1 MTAMVDGRVRRLLS
15 LASRQ
20 VWPHVLAVAH
30 LKPERLTLL
39 HSSDAEESRKP
50 AERLKK
56 FLENRSSFLE
66 KGGTDLVEI
75 PHDRFEA
82 IGDRLDE
89 LVGENRPDTVLNFT
103 GGNKLMATAAFRW
116 ADESGIRSFYLER
129 GNQITWFER
138 GRNESATRTELL
150 DGNITNNLDPVALL
164 RCQLWSS
171 EVEREGAEL
180 TLKSGGRHLAKEG
193 LLRKAFSEPMALMD
207 SEGLADRKEKA
218 GDRLELAAAAVLL
231 HLGVTKVRRSL
242 RLKVHSATGAGP
254 LPHAEI
260 DLLFNWNGK
269 LWLVDCKDR
278 KPEVELVHGL
288 RRELPNLLKPAAEH
302 LLSRLEDELQIS
314 PVKVLK
320 EDLVAINDMAGLLG
334 QVVCVRK
341 SALPD
346 EARAYAQ
353 RNRIDVVLKSDLYD
367 GLHRLLHGD
376 RPASPDQLA
385 RLVGRR

>member
-1 MTAMVDGRVRRLLS
+1 MS

-30 LKPERLTLL
+30 LKPERLLLL
-39 HSSDAEESRKP
+39 HSSDAQESRKP

-56 FLENRSSFLE
+56 FLEARSSLLE
-66 KGGTDLVEI
+66 QGHTSLEEI

-89 LVGENRPDTVLNFT
+89 LVGRNPAGIVLNFT

-116 ADESGIRSFYLER
+116 ADENGIRAFYLER
-129 GNQITWFER
+129 GNRITWFEP
-138 GRNESATRTELL
+138 GGSDSATRSESL
-150 DGNITNNLDPVALL
+150 DGNITNDLDPVALL
-164 RCQLWSS
+164 CCQLWSS
-171 EVEREGAEL
+171 EVEREGEKL
-180 TLKSGGRHLAKEG
+180 RLKSGVQRLEKEDF
-193 LLRKAFSEPMALMD
+193 LRQALSEPKALMN
-207 SEGLADRKEKA
+207 SEGVPDRKEKA

-231 HLGVTKVRRSL
+231 HLGVTNVRRSL
-242 RLKVHSATGAGP
+242 RLKVNSATGAGS

-260 DLLFNWNGK
+260 DLLFNWSGK

-278 KPEVELVHGL
+278 KPEAELVRGL
-288 RRELPNLLKPAAEH
+288 RRELPKRLAPAAED
-302 LLSRLEDELQIS
+302 LLRRLDEELQIS

-334 QVVCVRK
+334 QVICLRR

-367 GLHRLLHGD
+367 GLHRLVHGN
-376 RPASPDQLA
+376 RPASANQIA
-385 RLVGRR
+385 KLVGRR

>member
-1 MTAMVDGRVRRLLS
+1 MAEVRPRLLLS

-20 VWPHVLAVAH
+20 AWPHILAVAH
-30 LKPERLTLL
+30 LKPERLMLL

-56 FLENRSSFLE
+56 FLESRSFLLE
-66 KGGTDLVEI
+66 KGHTNLEEV
-75 PHDRFEA
+75 PHDRFEV
-82 IGDRLDE
+82 IGSRLDE
-89 LVGENRPDTVLNFT
+89 LVGEDGDDIVMNFT

-116 ADESGIRSFYLER
+116 ADERGIRSFYLER
-129 GNQITWFER
+129 GNRITWFER
-138 GRNESATRTELL
+138 GGNGLATRTESL
-150 DGNITNNLDPVALL
+150 DGHMTKHLDPVALL

-171 EVEREGAEL
+171 EVEREGEKL
-180 TLKSGGRHLAKEG
+180 TLKSGVQNLAKEDF
-193 LLRKAFSEPMALMD
+193 LNKANNQPMALID
-207 SEGLADRKEKA
+207 SEGIADRKEKA
-218 GDRLELAAAAVLL
+218 GDRLELATAAVLL
-231 HLGVTKVRRSL
+231 HLGVTNVRRSL
-242 RLKVHSATGAGP
+242 RLKVHSSTGAGP

-288 RRELPNLLKPAAEH
+288 RRELPQRLAPEAEELLC
-302 LLSRLEDELQIS
+302 RLEEELQIS

-334 QVVCVRK
+334 QVICVRK
-341 SALPD
+341 SPLPN
-346 EARAYAQ
+346 EAYAYAQ
-353 RNRIDVVLKSDLYD
+353 RNRIDVVLKNDLYD

-376 RPASPDQLA
+376 RPASADQLA
-385 RLVGRR
+385 KLVGQR